1 MKPKGGDPDSRRAA
15 GPHRSRRVAGR
26 VTQVDVLGLGAVA
39 VDDLIYVDQ
48 FPGADDKVQVR
59 HTERQGGGLAATA
72 LVAAARLGV
81 RCRYAGTLGRDELSA
96 YSIEVLESHGIDL
109 RWARRTRTARV
120 FHSRIVVGTQAGT
133 RSIFSDGRGVIGAS
147 PAWPPA
153 EVLRAC
159 RVLLLDHVGIRGMWR
174 AARIGRRAGIPL
186 VADLERD
193 TGPEFSLLFDYV
205 DHLILSRDF
214 ATVRTGETDPLLCL
228 RRLWNDQRVVVIVT
242 DGPHG
247 CWSMDRS
254 RPAEASPAPD
264 PGARAAA
271 AARALVQKARTAVA
285 PTVVATVAARPGRI
299 PPAAAPEARAAVAPQ
314 AMATAR
320 SAEAPPAQGPR
331 AQVPAA

>member
-1 MKPKGGDPDSRRAA
+1 MKPKGGDPVFGRTA
-15 GPHRSRRVAGR
+15 GPPRSRRVPGR

-39 VDDLIYVDQ
+39 VDDLIYVDR

-109 RWARRTRTARV
+109 RWARRTRAARV

-228 RRLWNDQRVVVIVT
+228 RQLWNDQRAVVIVT
-242 DGPHG
+242 DGAHG

-254 RPAEASPAPD
+254 RPAEAVHHPAFVVPVTD
-264 PGARAAA
+264 TTGCGDVFHGAYAAALAEGQSLANRIQSASAAA
-271 AARALVQKARTAVA
+271 ALKATRRGGQAGI
-285 PTVVATVAARPGRI
+285 PDRI
-299 PPAAAPEARAAVAPQ
+299 TLNKFLKNTHNKKGQP
-314 AMATAR
+314 
-320 SAEAPPAQGPR
+320 
-331 AQVPAA
+331 